1 MGAIY
6 GPSSASARAILSWMV
21 ETADEAVQRTFAWF
35 EVNSGWAPPEHDTL
49 LEWIADGV
57 CRCPDDCIV
66 APDAWCEHGLASWW
80 LINGALDRLDEQA
93 RTERR
98 ARRGSGAVPRDR

>member
-1 MGAIY
+1 
-6 GPSSASARAILSWMV
+6 MV

-80 LINGALDRLDEQA
+80 LINEALDRLDEQV
-93 RTERR
+93 RIERR
-98 ARRGSGAVPRDR
+98 PKPGSGAPPRDP